1 MIMKKYL
8 MTGIAALAMGGLF
21 TSCGPD
27 MDSYGGNIE
36 DYVKQSYEQK
46 FVERFGEPAPNQT
59 WGFGSSTATVAATR
73 GFTRTID
80 SSWGNWEN
88 APAASD
94 YATVMD
100 PDAILFTSEAYGQGT
115 EIKKY
120 YLPESSNVFAP
131 NVWMGN
137 FIFYVS
143 GTKSFQFTNP
153 GDNADHMIFY
163 VLPDA
168 DLTFT
173 QNFNLQKPN
182 DFKMYIAEGAKVTF
196 NNGLNSNIKLYN
208 KGDVVVNGSEQCGV
222 YGQGVIYNQGTM
234 TFNSTKED
242 WDNSIKPYGANVSG
256 ALVIHNSGSQI
267 VNEGTITTKGLRVEG
282 SGHFKNVS
290 GGTMNVNGYTI
301 VNSNDCSWIND
312 GTYNTE
318 NFRYTAGSTD
328 VINNCRLNVSELFYM
343 DLGDTEVNCFKMDG
357 GSGVVAKNYL
367 AEGPGYIYMGA
378 NSVFKVTE
386 TATMDHSKVNYGIY
400 GPENGGYAV
409 FQAKNIVKG
418 KEGQGFEV
426 TYGNNL
432 YVSAESHFAQGNDG
446 QADHPLIAFKGNAKV
461 YAPGFEDGKPAV
473 TISETACNPG
483 FNGGNT
489 ETIRVIAEDLNV
501 GEGKTD
507 FDFNDVVFDVI
518 WNKTQGTV
526 SIELL
531 ADGAEFTMYIGGTAA
546 GVGNRMTVNEMFSE
560 ANGVTIPKSV
570 YPNTAAGAHYAY
582 KTYKFDL
589 NSDEWSGTDI
599 GSIANSIYVRVIKS
613 NELVTLTAEKG
624 RIASKIAVGA
634 DYDWCDERED
644 VDKKFGGRFSQYVK
658 GQLGD
663 TWYK

>member
-1 MIMKKYL
+1 MID
-8 MTGIAALAMGGLF
+8 G
-21 TSCGPD
+21 
-27 MDSYGGNIE
+27 
-36 DYVKQSYEQK
+36 
-46 FVERFGEPAPNQT
+46 
-59 WGFGSSTATVAATR
+59 
-73 GFTRTID
+73 
-80 SSWGNWEN
+80 
-88 APAASD
+88 
-94 YATVMD
+94 
-100 PDAILFTSEAYGQGT
+100 
-115 EIKKY
+115 
-120 YLPESSNVFAP
+120 
-131 NVWMGN
+131 
-137 FIFYVS
+137 
-143 GTKSFQFTNP
+143 
-153 GDNADHMIFY
+153 
-163 VLPDA
+163 
-168 DLTFT
+168 
-173 QNFNLQKPN
+173 
-182 DFKMYIAEGAKVTF
+182 
-196 NNGLNSNIKLYN
+196 KL
-208 KGDVVVNGSEQCGV
+208 
-222 YGQGVIYNQGTM
+222 
-234 TFNSTKED
+234 
-242 WDNSIKPYGANVSG
+242 
-256 ALVIHNSGSQI
+256 
-267 VNEGTITTKGLRVEG
+267 
-282 SGHFKNVS
+282 
-290 GGTMNVNGYTI
+290 
-301 VNSNDCSWIND
+301 
-312 GTYNTE
+312 
-318 NFRYTAGSTD
+318 
-328 VINNCRLNVSELFYM
+328 
-343 DLGDTEVNCFKMDG
+343 
-357 GSGVVAKNYL
+357 
-367 AEGPGYIYMGA
+367 
-378 NSVFKVTE
+378 FKVTE

-613 NELVTLTAEKG
+613 NKLVTLTAEKG
-624 RIASKIAVGA
+624 RTASKIAVGA
-634 DYDWCDERED
+634 DYDWCDERQD
-644 VDKKFGGRFSQYVK
+644 IDDKYNGKFKRYVDKNIDESLK
-658 GQLGD
+658 LGD
-663 TWYK
+663 DWYESYIE